1 MKSAYF
7 QVTLV
12 FFCILLSI
20 TGCPNSIEVEDLNKN
35 NLLPVGPNTQSEDVK
50 DAGLREDGHDSG
62 NGSANHETII
72 EPNLADAGNSE
83 GTQTPAQSDSGVSPG
98 TVIAPNTDAGG
109 DPIIATPTVQD
120 GGVSQTGLS
129 DSGAPN
135 ANPDS
140 WSEPDYTEGPSMPGS
155 YVYERIAVG
164 GLGVTEA
171 VAIHPDASYA
181 LILQRTDIVHILDFS
196 TMTTTRLDVGNFTFS
211 DVRFHPN
218 GESALLVGYQ
228 TNGSTTEGVLIH
240 FKDQAWRAGQHTVGD
255 LFEEVNDV
263 PSSLKI
269 KVFVFKRIQVSPPF
283 FFLLEAVAA
292 IVLRI

>member
-196 TMTTTRLDVGNFTFS
+196 TMTTTRLDVGNFILRRPFS
-211 DVRFHPN
+211 PEWRV
-218 GESALLVGYQ
+218 STLVGYQ

-263 PSSLKI
+263 PLFKIQSL
-269 KVFVFKRIQVSPPF
+269 VFADP
-283 FFLLEAVAA
+283 
-292 IVLRI
+292 

>member
-1 MKSAYF
+1 M
-7 QVTLV
+7 
-12 FFCILLSI
+12 
-20 TGCPNSIEVEDLNKN
+20 
-35 NLLPVGPNTQSEDVK
+35 
-50 DAGLREDGHDSG
+50 
-62 NGSANHETII
+62 
-72 EPNLADAGNSE
+72 
-83 GTQTPAQSDSGVSPG
+83 
-98 TVIAPNTDAGG
+98 AGG

-129 DSGAPN
+129 DSAPN

-140 WSEPDYTEGPSMPGS
+140 WRSPIIRKGWSMPGS
-155 YVYERIAVG
+155 YVYERIAG

-181 LILQRTDIVHILDFS
+181 LIPQRTDIVHILDFS

-240 FKDQAWRAGQHTVGD
+240 FKDQAAGWSTYRRR
-255 LFEEVNDV
+255 
-263 PSSLKI
+263 PLK
-269 KVFVFKRIQVSPPF
+269 R
-283 FFLLEAVAA
+283 
-292 IVLRI
+292 